1 MLEKFAAILSG
12 DGLEK
17 SARIGWWPIP
27 GTVIFIDMN
36 GNNNARELV
45 RSQPNSG
52 ARNVKGN
59 AMTDEKHQSP
69 EQAPEQALRDYER
82 VGAAIRYLE
91 DNIREQPVLSDVA
104 AAVNM
109 SEFHFQ
115 RLFRRWAG
123 ITPKRFLQYL
133 TVGYAKEALDESR
146 SVLDTAFEVGLS
158 GPGRLHDLFVSCEAM
173 TPGEYKELGSGLIIR
188 YGFHPTSFGECLIF
202 LTDRGICG
210 LAFVESD
217 RDAAL
222 QNLGAQWSLATLRHE
237 PGATAPF
244 SEQIFGEGF
253 APGLALR
260 LVLKGTNFQV
270 RVWEALMRIPPGHV
284 TTYEALGTY
293 LGKPTASR
301 AIGSAVGRN
310 SISYLVPCHRVIHK
324 SGLVTGYRWGHVRKR
339 ALLGWEAAR
348 HTEGVQTAA

>member
-1 MLEKFAAILSG
+1 MVYNNIPHQLARPPC
-12 DGLEK
+12 D
-17 SARIGWWPIP
+17 SA
-27 GTVIFIDMN
+27 N
-36 GNNNARELV
+36 LAY
-45 RSQPNSG
+45 SG
-52 ARNVKGN
+52 AGNPTEN
-59 AMTDEKHQSP
+59 AMTEEKRQS
-69 EQAPEQALRDYER
+69 PEQALRDYER
-82 VGAAIRYLE
+82 VGDAIRYLE
-91 DNIREQPVLSDVA
+91 DNIREQPTLSDVA

-115 RLFRRWAG
+115 CLFRRWAG

-146 SVLDTAFEVGLS
+146 SVLDTAFEIGLS
-158 GPGRLHDLFVSCEAM
+158 GPGRLHDLFISCEAM
-173 TPGEYKELGSGLIIR
+173 TPGEYKEMGAGLIIS
-188 YGFHPTSFGECLIF
+188 YGFHSTCFGECLIF
-202 LTDRGICG
+202 LTERGICG
-210 LAFVESD
+210 LAFVESN

-222 QNLGAQWSLATLRHE
+222 RNLGAQWSLATLRHE
-237 PGATAPF
+237 PGATAPYA
-244 SEQIFGEGF
+244 EQIFGDGF
-253 APGLALR
+253 APGPALR
-260 LVLKGTNFQV
+260 LVLKGTNLQV

-284 TTYEALGTY
+284 TTYQALGTY

>member
-1 MLEKFAAILSG
+1 MNHVRQQITGQAA
-12 DGLEK
+12 
-17 SARIGWWPIP
+17 
-27 GTVIFIDMN
+27 
-36 GNNNARELV
+36 
-45 RSQPNSG
+45 
-52 ARNVKGN
+52 
-59 AMTDEKHQSP
+59 
-69 EQAPEQALRDYER
+69 RDYER

-91 DNIREQPVLSDVA
+91 DHVRGQPALGDVA

-133 TVGYAKEALDESR
+133 TVGHAKEALGESR
-146 SVLDTAFEVGLS
+146 SVLDAAFDVGLS

-173 TPGEYKELGSGLIIR
+173 TPGEYKELGAGLDIR
-188 YGFHPTSFGECLIF
+188 YGFHPSPFGECLIF

-210 LAFVESD
+210 LAFVEHD
-217 RDAAL
+217 REAVL
-222 QNLGAQWSLATLRHE
+222 QNLAAQWSLATLRRD
-237 PGATAPF
+237 PATTSPVMD
-244 SEQIFGEGF
+244 QVFGEARRGS
-253 APGLALR
+253 GESLR
-260 LVLKGTNFQV
+260 LLLKGTNFQI

-284 TTYEALGTY
+284 TTYEALGAY

-301 AIGSAVGRN
+301 AVGSAVARN

-348 HTEGVQTAA
+348 RAGDVRTAA